1 MVFKKRKI
9 GLLAAAPSAWGS
21 DSVVD
26 GVATLRGVEDL
37 IVNALR
43 VIIPFAGLAVAVM
56 IIVGGFQLI
65 TAGGEKEGIAKAK
78 GTFTYAVFGLALAII
93 AWFILLFVKDFTG
106 VNVTEFSL

>member
-1 MVFKKRKI
+1 MVLKKNKI
-9 GLLAAAPSAWGS
+9 SLLAAAPSDWGS
-21 DSVVD
+21 DGVSD
-26 GVATLRGVEDL
+26 GVATLRGIKYL
-37 IVNALR
+37 IINGLR

-78 GTFTYAVFGLALAII
+78 NTFTYAVFGLALAII
-93 AWFILLFVKDFTG
+93 GWFILLFVEDFTG